1 MTTVIE
7 IFESPGCQNC
17 VKATDLLKH
26 IIQKYDLENIQW
38 HKVSV
43 LDEIDYA
50 VEMGILATPAIVI
63 NGQLVFTSLPC
74 EERFYQEIT
83 KRV

>member
-1 MTTVIE
+1 MTIVIE

-17 VKATDLLKH
+17 GKATDLLKH
-26 IIQKYDLENIQW
+26 IIQKYSLENVQW

-50 VEMGILATPAIVI
+50 VEMGILATPAIAI
-63 NGQLVFTSLPC
+63 NGQLVFTSLPS
-74 EERFYQEIT
+74 EEKFYQEIM
-83 KRV
+83 KYV

>member
-1 MTTVIE
+1 MTIIE

-17 VKATDLLKH
+17 GKATDLLEH
-26 IIQKYDLENIQW
+26 IIEKHHLKNIQW

-50 VEMGILATPAIVI
+50 VEIGILATPAIVI
-63 NGQLVFTSLPC
+63 NGKLVFTSVPS
-74 EERFYQEIT
+74 EEKFYQEIA
-83 KRV
+83 KGL